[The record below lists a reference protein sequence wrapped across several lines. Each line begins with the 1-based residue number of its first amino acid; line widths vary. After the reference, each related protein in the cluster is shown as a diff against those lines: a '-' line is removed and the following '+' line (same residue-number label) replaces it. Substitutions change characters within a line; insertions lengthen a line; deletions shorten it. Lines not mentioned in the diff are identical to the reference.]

1 MIAEFGTVSSLPP
14 VESDAQI
21 SQISI
26 NRIAAPALDRSI
38 PAVKADA
45 ARGLFGGSCKA
56 IIWAIIDSGIDA
68 SHPAFET
75 SDGTSRVKAALDFT
89 RVRDIVSSDTI
100 KGERRKDLLNG
111 IALDKSKAE
120 DKLDQMVR
128 NAKAGLATDWNLVEE
143 LITLKNGTQPQSF
156 HGTHVAGIIGAKPK
170 EEGHPGGMCHDIN
183 LYDFRVLGEN
193 LAETEFAVIS
203 AQTMLLTG
211 DARGDKILEGLELV
225 GLVDAGGTI
234 HLDVLKVPHHGSD
247 NNVETSFFKRVTADH
262 YVLSG
267 NGEHGNPER
276 ATLAMLLEARGNAE
290 YTIHLTYPLDEIDRA
305 RKEDW
310 EKEQTKERNRQKK
323 NPGKKVRPDWSPA
336 ENGLIAFMEKNPE
349 FAKKVTIVE
358 ADKPHLINL
367 LEPVKI

>member
-1 MIAEFGTVSSLPP
+1 M
-14 VESDAQI
+14 
-21 SQISI
+21 
-26 NRIAAPALDRSI
+26 
-38 PAVKADA
+38 
-45 ARGLFGGSCKA
+45 
-56 IIWAIIDSGIDA
+56 
-68 SHPAFET
+68 
-75 SDGTSRVKAALDFT
+75 KAALDFT

-211 DARGDKILEGLELV
+211 DARGDKILEGLELA
-225 GLVDAGGTI
+225 GLLKPKGTMHVD
-234 HLDVLKVPHHGSD
+234 LLKVPHHGSA
-247 NNVETSFFKRVTADH
+247 NNMETKFFKRVTADH
-262 YVLSG
+262 YVFSG
-267 NGEHGNPER
+267 DGEHGNPER
-276 ATLAMLLEARGNAE
+276 ETLEVLFEARGDE
-290 YTIHLTYPLDEIDRA
+290 PFVMHFTYPIDDSDA
-305 RKEDW
+305 ERKKDW
-310 EKEQTKERNRQKK
+310 EKEQGKEKARKK
-323 NPGKKVRPDWSPA
+323 KKVRADWSDEEHSLA
-336 ENGLIAFMEKNPE
+336 SFLKS
-349 FAKKVTIVE
+349 KKVSADRIKIVE
-358 ADKPHLINL
+358 EGKPHVIDL
-367 LEPVKI
+367 LDKVGF